1 MNSLLI
7 SLCLMFS
14 SLPYCNVE
22 DLTNDEFAQSFGYES
37 FLQMEAKEKECVS
50 LALKDTPKFNCEI
63 EKAKNSSD
71 ELKKCRDS
79 SKEGIKKI
87 NDNIHSKAFKNNN
100 CTAWLIGWD
109 EGNISKEYE
118 RRK

>member
-1 MNSLLI
+1 MLD
-7 SLCLMFS
+7 
-14 SLPYCNVE
+14 PYNN
-22 DLTNDEFAQSFGYES
+22 LGI
-37 FLQMEAKEKECVS
+37 
-50 LALKDTPKFNCEI
+50 ALKNCGEFLKAMDIYQKALKLNSNHHLINFNLGDLYEKFNEI

-87 NDNIHSKAFKNNN
+87 NDNIHSKAFKNNQ

-109 EGNISKEYE
+109 ESNISKEYE
-118 RRK
+118 RRKSE